1 MSMHATPILYLNMGG
16 EMLYVLQQRLKAQ
29 KIDVDKTVQVLNDV
43 TAALLNATV
52 LSSVFKKGPVIA
64 VASLR
69 PTLECAALSS
79 IMKLDNSSMDKLFD
93 LMTMMVKYQLTVVTG
108 PREVILLTLNH
119 IDAMRDMVSN
129 STGQE
134 CVMLIHQ
141 MVIDFY
147 SDLTFDEVW
156 RMRYDCL
163 QELEPYRVRVS
174 ILLRLGL
181 QNEDT
186 SFNLTSQKYDEKY
199 EENRHILGNQKIK
212 DVDPNK
218 NCGGSFQLFGE
229 RETLLGRNIYSSTY
243 GMTEKLKPLQHDSN
257 FLKDCGTK
265 AELEMLATQL
275 GTEETYERPFTLNLF
290 SNEED
295 TSNNKNKCNIDKNN
309 FEKKEQEVEKTKIN
323 EDYKNKLDN
332 VYADFHENELEK
344 TARSMDLLDL
354 LDEIE

>member
-1 MSMHATPILYLNMGG
+1 M
-16 EMLYVLQQRLKAQ
+16 
-29 KIDVDKTVQVLNDV
+29 
-43 TAALLNATV
+43 
-52 LSSVFKKGPVIA
+52 
-64 VASLR
+64 
-69 PTLECAALSS
+69 
-79 IMKLDNSSMDKLFD
+79 
-93 LMTMMVKYQLTVVTG
+93 
-108 PREVILLTLNH
+108 
-119 IDAMRDMVSN
+119 
-129 STGQE
+129 
-134 CVMLIHQ
+134 
-141 MVIDFY
+141 
-147 SDLTFDEVW
+147 
-156 RMRYDCL
+156 
-163 QELEPYRVRVS
+163 
-174 ILLRLGL
+174 RLGL

-212 DVDPNK
+212 DIDPNK
-218 NCGGSFQLFGE
+218 NCGGSFQLFGD

-243 GMTEKLKPLQHDSN
+243 GMIEKLRPLQYDSN

-295 TSNNKNKCNIDKNN
+295 TSNNKNKCNIDKSN

-344 TARSMDLLDL
+344 TAHSMDLLDL

>member
-29 KIDVDKTVQVLNDV
+29 KIDIDKTVQVLNDV
-43 TAALLNATV
+43 TAALLNVTV
-52 LSSVFKKGPVIA
+52 LSSVFKKSPIIA

-129 STGQE
+129 PTGQE
-134 CVMLIHQ
+134 CVTLVHQ

-156 RMRYDCL
+156 RTRYDCL

-212 DVDPNK
+212 DIDPNK
-218 NCGGSFQLFGE
+218 NCGGSFQLFGD

-243 GMTEKLKPLQHDSN
+243 GMIEKLRPLQYDSN

-295 TSNNKNKCNIDKNN
+295 TSNNKNKCNIDKSN
-309 FEKKEQEVEKTKIN
+309 FEKKKQEVEKTKIN

-344 TARSMDLLDL
+344 TAHSMDLLDL